1 MSSFLQYSQADTG
14 PDPQVSVIWMHGLGD
29 HGSSFVPLVKEFDL
43 SGCPPIR
50 FIFPHAPER
59 NITANGGYFMRAWFD
74 IYAGF
79 EDSDME
85 DSEGIIESR
94 DQIIML
100 IEQEKRRGVP
110 ADKIFLA
117 GFSQGCAMALY
128 TGLCYPE
135 KLACPVTC
143 HSCILS
149 PTTGIRPTRTPRFS
163 WLMEHRMKSFR
174 SHAPKIP

>member
-100 IEQEKRRGVP
+100 IEQEKRRG
-110 ADKIFLA
+110 A
-117 GFSQGCAMALY
+117 GS
-128 TGLCYPE
+128 T
-135 KLACPVTC
+135 TC
-143 HSCILS
+143 SD
-149 PTTGIRPTRTPRFS
+149 
-163 WLMEHRMKSFR
+163 
-174 SHAPKIP
+174 